1 MWNFELNNNGNS
13 PNDIKERFIAV
24 AEAARELENALK
36 GLTEVF
42 NGRNYQTV
50 DDAINMR
57 EDDMNVL
64 RGMVVSVKQIEHMS
78 TGGAVKALRY
88 REGL

>member
-13 PNDIKERFIAV
+13 PNDIKERFITV
-24 AEAARELENALK
+24 CEAARELENALK

-50 DDAINMR
+50 DDATNMR

-64 RGMVVSVKQIEHMS
+64 RGMVVSVKQIEQMA